1 MIRVEKGK
9 TYLSDYEVV
18 DFDLVTSEFSGSKVY
33 YNVFRN
39 HTGFYIEPGEKNLP
53 KNVYLDGYK
62 YKVQNKS
69 KGIQKVEGY
78 VEGLNDNANSYLY
91 KKILGEEE

>member
-18 DFDLVTSEFSGSKVY
+18 DFDLITSEFSGSKVY

-39 HTGFYIEPGEKNLP
+39 HTGFYIEPNEKKLP
-53 KNVYLDGYK
+53 KNVYLDVYGYK
-62 YKVQNKS
+62 YERS
-69 KGIQKVEGY
+69 I
-78 VEGLNDNANSYLY
+78 
-91 KKILGEEE
+91 KK